1 MLSLFLKWLTQK
13 FSKDPMDKKINK
25 LIHEEKEEMK
35 NLKSLKKMD
44 KKQDKKLEKCDSKMM
59 KKKK

>member
-1 MLSLFLKWLTQK
+1 
-13 FSKDPMDKKINK
+13 MDAEINK
-25 LIHEEKEEMK
+25 LKSGAKKEVK
-35 NLKSLKKMD
+35 GLGKLLKMD

>member
-1 MLSLFLKWLTQK
+1 
-13 FSKDPMDKKINK
+13 
-25 LIHEEKEEMK
+25 MK